1 MARILALDVGQKRTG
16 ISVTDP
22 LQLIAS
28 ALETVSTA
36 QLVPFLHK
44 YLAAEKVDKLVVGLP
59 VTLQNEPSSNHALVL
74 QIMKQLSRAFP
85 TLQIETHDERFTSS
99 MAKQTVLASGI
110 NKKARQKKENMDKI
124 SATLILQSYM
134 EQRSMNNS

>member
-1 MARILALDVGQKRTG
+1 MARILALDIGQKRTG
-16 ISVTDP
+16 VSVTDP

-28 ALETVSTA
+28 ALDTVPTE
-36 QLVPFLHK
+36 QIVPYLQK
-44 YLAAEKVDKLVVGLP
+44 YLASENVEKLVVGLP
-59 VTLQNEPSSNHALVL
+59 VTLQNEPSSNHTFVL
-74 QIMKQLSRAFP
+74 QTIRQLRKAFP
-85 TLQIETHDERFTSS
+85 TLALETHDERFTSS

-134 EQRSMNNS
+134 EHRSLQSN